1 MRTYNS
7 KEPTICISLAEFQR
21 LTLNSRVVSVWLE
34 EERMSLKDYKAAV
47 LQLEKEDM
55 SDE

>member
-7 KEPTICISLAEFQR
+7 KEPTICISLKEFQY
-21 LTLNSRVVSVWLE
+21 LTLNSRVLTKWLE
-34 EERMSLKDYKAAV
+34 DERMEFEDYEAAV